1 MWKKV
6 TNSWSLVKASAE
18 VLCADRELL
27 LFPVLSG
34 AAVVLVSASFVVP
47 SLLFGASVAGAAQG
61 TIGVTGVVV
70 LAAFYFSQYFVMIF
84 FNSALVGA
92 AMIRLEGGQPT
103 LRDGFAAAG
112 NRIGSIFGYALIAA
126 TVGVV
131 LRVIRRRAGT
141 LGKIVVSLLGVAWSL
156 ATYLVV
162 PVLVVEGLG
171 PIEAVKKSAQTFKR
185 TWGEQIAGNVGM
197 GIFFSLMTFGLV
209 LLVVPV
215 MILVVSVGEPV
226 LTAAVGA
233 LFAVAFLFLAL
244 FASALRS
251 VYTAALY
258 RFATTGEVAP
268 GFQAMALSA

>member
-34 AAVVLVSASFVVP
+34 AAMVLVAMSFLVP

-70 LAAFYFSQYFVMIF
+70 LATFYFSQYFVMLF

-92 AMIRLEGGQPT
+92 AMIRLEGGRPT

-112 NRIGSIFGYALIAA
+112 RRVGPILGYALIAA

-131 LRVIRRRAGT
+131 LRVLKKRAGT
-141 LGKIVVSLLGVAWSL
+141 LGKIVLSLVGVAWSL

-171 PIEAVKKSAQTFKR
+171 PIDAVRKSAETFKR

-197 GIFFSLMTFGLV
+197 GIFFALMTFGLV

-215 MILVVSVGEPV
+215 MIVVIGIGEPV
-226 LTAAVGA
+226 LIAAVGA
-233 LFAVAFLFLAL
+233 LFGVAFLFLTL
-244 FASALRS
+244 FASALKS

-268 GFQAMALSA
+268 GFQALALRA